1 MPDLE
6 KKCTNIVVKINK
18 PSWIVKSIIISS
30 DSLYQSND
38 NVYSQVLLNSSNTV
52 SIPIRS
58 DNNESHNLEFK
69 LVIGL
74 GLNSSSFHTI
84 VIPQLKVRKF
94 A

>member
-1 MPDLE
+1 
-6 KKCTNIVVKINK
+6 VKINK

-30 DSLYQSND
+30 DSLYQSNN

-52 SIPIRS
+52 SIPIHS